1 MSHFSEDPLDQL
13 SLLIKKHRKITFFG
27 GAGVST
33 GSGIPDFRSA
43 QGIFHQP
50 TGTHYS
56 AEAIISHTFYE
67 KYPQEFFEFYFD
79 KLVYPEAQPNSAH
92 RFLAQL
98 EKLGKDVS
106 IVTQNIDGL
115 HQMAGSTK
123 VFELHGSV
131 HRNYCTQCGQF
142 YASNELILDE
152 KGIPRCQQD
161 GAIIK
166 PDVVLYEEGLDPLTI
181 TQAIHAIAK
190 ADLLIIAGTSLMVYP
205 AASFIQYFQG
215 EDLVVI
221 NMTDLGGFDPHALF
235 IRDKVEQVF
244 EALEI

>member
-50 TGTHYS
+50 TSTHYS

-98 EKLGKDVS
+98 ERLGKDVS

-142 YASNELILDE
+142 YASDELRLDE
-152 KGIPRCQQD
+152 KGIPRCQHD
-161 GAIIK
+161 EAIVK

-181 TQAIHAIAK
+181 TMAIQAIAEAE
-190 ADLLIIAGTSLMVYP
+190 LLIIAGTSLMVYP

-221 NMTDLGGFDPHALF
+221 NMTDLVGIDLRALF
-235 IRDKVEQVF
+235 ICDKVEQVF
-244 EALEI
+244 EKIEI